1 MSQPSTDTIAAIA
14 TPPGRGG
21 IGIVRVSGKLALDIA
36 EKITAIK
43 PKPRYAHYS
52 NFNDADG
59 IVIDIGIIIYFPAP
73 HSFTGEDIIEFQGH
87 GGQVVMD
94 SLLQR
99 ILQLGARLATPG
111 EFSQRAF
118 LNDKIDLTQAEAIA
132 DLIDSSSQQA
142 ARCAIRS
149 LQGEFS
155 KRIDHFLEKLINL
168 RIYIEAA
175 IDFPDEEIDFLSDGK
190 VEWDLM
196 QLLNELKL
204 LIAETKQ
211 GTILREGVTV
221 VIAGHPNAGKSTLL
235 NQLSGREAAIVTDI
249 PGTTRDVMREYI
261 LINGVPLHIIDT
273 AGLRDS
279 DDPIEQE
286 GIRRA
291 RHEIDNAD
299 RVLVIIDGQQLKNI
313 NIKQYI
319 QSQFNSAIP
328 VTIIINKIDL
338 LGTKVHRGFLEGYDC
353 LYISAKQALGIDLLR
368 QYLREQF
375 GFSQT
380 NEGGFIARRRHL
392 QALENALHSI
402 KQGAEQLSIH
412 HAGELVAED
421 LRAAQQYLCEITGE
435 FTSDDLLGK
444 IFSEFCIGK

>member
-43 PKPRYAHYS
+43 PTPRYAHYS
-52 NFNDADG
+52 NFNDAEG
-59 IVIDIGIIIYFPAP
+59 LVIDIGLIIYFPAP

-87 GGQVVMD
+87 GGPVVMD

-142 ARCAIRS
+142 ARSAVRS

-175 IDFPDEEIDFLSDGK
+175 IDFPDEEVDFLSDGK

-204 LIAETKQ
+204 LIAATKQ
-211 GTILREGVTV
+211 GTILREGVSV

-261 LINGVPLHIIDT
+261 LIDGVPLHIIDT

-291 RHEIDNAD
+291 RQEIDNAD
-299 RVLVIIDGQQLKNI
+299 RVLVIIDGQQLKDI
-313 NIKQYI
+313 DIKQYI
-319 QSQFNSAIP
+319 QSQFNPAIP

-338 LGTKVHRGFLEGYDC
+338 LGTKVHREFLEGYDC

-375 GFSQT
+375 GFNQT

-392 QALENALHSI
+392 QALENALQSI
-402 KQGAEQLSIH
+402 KQGAKQLSIH

-421 LRAAQQYLCEITGE
+421 LRVAQQYLCEITGE